1 MRRSNKNKKGGV
13 LREDQI
19 KDYTS
24 VDLLYYNKSNELND
38 VQTNELNDVKTN
50 ELNDVQTNK
59 EKEQI
64 RKDTYSYLLFFLNE
78 HMNRVSGNKD
88 NKAEELL
95 FSEDVS
101 DKIGGINMQKLKLNY
116 EKTFTEMNSN
126 SKIKKFKDFE
136 KNNILSNYSNF
147 EANIKYYSNTFHDYL
162 KNHYEKLNNKEI
174 ITYKY
179 SKDKSKSINKEKIF
193 GGFDQNSETLEKNE
207 EILQD
212 FCNFIGSVGFNL
224 DKSFNQINQELDN
237 YKRTNPPRWS
247 QQDLENFQQF
257 LNNNRQSH
265 TTTNEVEY
273 PDYNVNSYHMPTLPS
288 RSQYSFTYRFRKY
301 NYKLITSYDIDNIKY
316 PSTAQDGNVI
326 RDINFENMKDYILKQ
341 LEYINGLDEISKNII
356 KDYTRPY
363 SYDLLKVYM
372 VDPSPGFLDRYRNK
386 KGITREQTK
395 QCLGNAFC
403 NIIFNVR
410 NIQDQ
415 ATQERIKNKTFDED
429 ADDVY
434 NRITEEEWRRI
445 LQIYLCSLNEVIL
458 AAPPV
463 KKYFTCFRGSRQDDY
478 AVPLPNQLVLN
489 SDFTTTPIHFYPS
502 NLRPVSLSF
511 NFEASKTFYN
521 FPPANGPTLY
531 RVGVYPGCR
540 LLFASPLTD
549 FYLKREC
556 EFFVPANHIVASFD
570 VFTRRL
576 DYNNR
581 SNGDNIC
588 STESHNGIYTKDVL
602 LFPANPEMPPP

>member
-1 MRRSNKNKKGGV
+1 MRRSNKNKKGDV
-13 LREDQI
+13 LREDKI

-24 VDLLYYNKSNELND
+24 VDLLYYNKSND
-38 VQTNELNDVKTN
+38 VQTNI
-50 ELNDVQTNK
+50 

-95 FSEDVS
+95 FSEEVS
-101 DKIGGINMQKLKLNY
+101 SKIGRINMQQLKLNY
-116 EKTFTEMNSN
+116 EKTFTEMNSD
-126 SKIKKFKDFE
+126 SKIKKFEYFE
-136 KNNILSNYSNF
+136 QNNILSNYSNF
-147 EANIKYYSNTFHDYL
+147 EANISYYSNTFHDCL
-162 KNHYEKLNNKEI
+162 KNHYEKLNNKEK

-179 SKDKSKSINKEKIF
+179 IQDKSKYIQDKSKSINKEKIF
-193 GGFDQNSETLEKNE
+193 GGFDRNSETLDKNE
-207 EILQD
+207 QILQD
-212 FCNFIGSVGFNL
+212 FCNFIGSAGFNL
-224 DKSFNQINQELDN
+224 DKSFTQINQELDN
-237 YKRTNPPRWS
+237 YKRTNPPGWS
-247 QQDLENFQQF
+247 QQDLENFKQF
-257 LNNNRQSH
+257 LNNNHQSH
-265 TTTNEVEY
+265 TITNHVEY
-273 PDYNVNSYHMPTLPS
+273 PDYNVNTYNMPILGN
-288 RSQYSFTYRFRKY
+288 RSQYTFTYRFRKY

-316 PSTAQDGNVI
+316 PSTAQDGSVI

-372 VDPSPGFLDRYRNK
+372 VDPSPGFLDRYRTK
-386 KGITREQTK
+386 KGITPQQTNRR
-395 QCLGNAFC
+395 LGNAFC
-403 NIIFNVR
+403 NIIFNVLY
-410 NIQDQ
+410 IQDQ

-458 AAPPV
+458 GAPSV

-478 AVPLPNQLVLN
+478 AVPLANQLVIN
-489 SDFTTTPIHFYPS
+489 NDFTTTPIHFYPS

-511 NFEASKTFYN
+511 NFEASEVFYN
-521 FPPANGPTLY
+521 MQPSNNPTLY

-540 LLFASPLTD
+540 LLFASPLTVD
-549 FYLKREC
+549 YLKQEC

-570 VFTRRL
+570 LFTRKK

-581 SNGDNIC
+581 NNGDNIC
-588 STESHNGIYTKDVL
+588 SNELYNGIYTKDVL
-602 LFPANPEMPPP
+602 LFPANPEMPPR